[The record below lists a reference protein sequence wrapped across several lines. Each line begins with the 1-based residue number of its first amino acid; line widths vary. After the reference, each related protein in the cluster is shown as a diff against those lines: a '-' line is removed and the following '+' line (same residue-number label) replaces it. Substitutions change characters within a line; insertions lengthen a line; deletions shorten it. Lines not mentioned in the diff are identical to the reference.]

1 MTINK
6 QALGL
11 FLFLAV
17 LIYNFFTGDANIGT
31 NDSVTLFFA
40 LSLISYDKFKIFEPH
55 YNNFILYFSFYL
67 FIIINSIFVIQKLY
81 ILFFGGSDEF
91 SNLLIEYS
99 LTKPLVLFLK
109 IITDIEIFGLKDH
122 IVFFTEEG
130 TRYELSIAEGCSGIY
145 SIIIFTSAILS
156 FFTVNNF
163 SDKLIIFNFLFYSVI
178 LLYFANLLRM
188 SVIVLVGFY
197 YGMDSLLWAHAN
209 VGWLIF
215 TFFVFIFFNIISRFF
230 DIKISDA

>member
-40 LSLISYDKFKIFEPH
+40 LSLISYDKFKSFEPH

-99 LTKPLVLFLK
+99 LTKPLVLLLT
-109 IITDIEIFGLKDH
+109 IVSNIDIYDLNDH
-122 IVFFTEEG
+122 IVFFSESGE
-130 TRYELSIAEGCSGIY
+130 RYELSIAKGCSGIY
-145 SIIIFTSAILS
+145 SIIIFSSAILS
-156 FFTVNNF
+156 FFSINNF
-163 SDKLIIFNFLFYSVI
+163 KDKLFIFNMLFFSI
-178 LLYFANLLRM
+178 FLLYIANLLRM
-188 SVIVLVGFY
+188 SIIVMVGFF
-197 YGMDSLLWAHAN
+197 YGMDYLLWTHAN
-209 VGWLIF
+209 LGWLIF
-215 TFFVFIFFNIISRFF
+215 TFIAFIFFNFILTFINVRES
-230 DIKISDA
+230 